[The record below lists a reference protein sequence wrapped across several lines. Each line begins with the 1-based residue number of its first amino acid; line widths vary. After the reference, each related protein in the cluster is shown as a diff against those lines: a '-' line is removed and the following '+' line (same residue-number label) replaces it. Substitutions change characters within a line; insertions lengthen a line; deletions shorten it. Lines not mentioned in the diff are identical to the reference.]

1 MIGSNAVL
9 LPLLTDRTRRRER
22 ERESWGLEVDEN
34 RFSRPLH
41 LRYQSARKRE
51 RDIPLLP
58 PMPFYM
64 EMWNKDDGE
73 KRKKK
78 LSWLFRGGFSESS
91 SFRVFSSPPPFCI
104 HLFLCFVATHYPPAV
119 TSPGNQSLYWPIHQ
133 YVYSDKK
140 RRVGEVMYCAS
151 CLTAAIFSSSSS
163 SRGTMGR
170 VWRQQEEWR
179 EEDSGARRQRSN
191 QLKASTLPREKLAT
205 NEHRLGSSSPR

>member
-1 MIGSNAVL
+1 MRIGFHAHSISA
-9 LPLLTDRTRRRER
+9 TRAHER
-22 ERESWGLEVDEN
+22 EREIYPSCHRCHSIWKCGIKTMAKKE
-34 RFSRPLH
+34 
-41 LRYQSARKRE
+41 RKR
-51 RDIPLLP
+51 
-58 PMPFYM
+58 
-64 EMWNKDDGE
+64 
-73 KRKKK
+73 K
-78 LSWLFRGGFSESS
+78 LSWLFRGGSSESS

-104 HLFLCFVATHYPPAV
+104 YLFLCFVATHYPPAV